1 MDFYTNL
8 NTFSLNSNLIL
19 KRAHYRTNGTKTEYG
34 PRHLVR
40 ASDHVVGEL
49 FSSKSKSWILV
60 ALQPEERAELQ
71 ASKLHG
77 SYGRLMYNQVFRYVT
92 EKQTGLVH
100 VNFEKG
106 QFQFETYLKHG
117 EEGIRWGAYYFY
129 YNVVLD
135 SKSHFENLYT
145 NHFGS
150 PVIWKAD
157 QELEWDKL
165 ESHYEADCISWF
177 SNYDIGD
184 FRGHQIIKMKISKC
198 DGKWFHS
205 FAISRSYQYKHEVG
219 FKTLKAAKAATMEI
233 LRNGFVMDSG
243 IYFCSNPED
252 LHEGIMKQSHKS
264 QIAKLEKYFPTKNS

>member
-1 MDFYTNL
+1 MHFYTNL
-8 NTFSLNSNLIL
+8 NTFSLNSRLIL

-40 ASDHVVGEL
+40 ASDRVVGQL
-49 FSSKSKSWILV
+49 FARRTTSWVLV
-60 ALQPEERAELQ
+60 ALQDEERAELQ

-100 VNFEKG
+100 VDFENG
-106 QFQFETYLKHG
+106 RFQFETDLEPG
-117 EEGIRWGAYYFY
+117 EEGIRWGEYHHY

-157 QELEWDKL
+157 QELQWDKV

-233 LRNGFVMDSG
+233 LRNGFVIDSG
-243 IYFCSNPED
+243 IWLCSNPED
-252 LHEGIMKQSHKS
+252 LHEMIMNRSHKS